1 MDLNFIGGN
10 YSIEKQFFSIT
21 ARMITIQYYHK
32 ALQQVISFNKSF
44 STSRRN
50 SKNNELEVLCNAI

>member
-44 STSRRN
+44 SKSRRN
-50 SKNNELEVLCNAI
+50 SKNNE